1 MNSRLSNQ
9 NVSFDDET
17 MRVMGEAF
25 DRVCDALGNF
35 GEGVTVREIIAKRI
49 IEVAKTG
56 ERNPSNFYRQALKD
70 VRRRRNVGQ
79 PVGSVGQAPSITP
92 ITLCA

>member
-1 MNSRLSNQ
+1 MNSRPSIQ

-49 IEVAKTG
+49 IEVAKMG
-56 ERNPSNFYRQALKD
+56 ERDQSRLYRHAVD
-70 VRRRRNVGQ
+70 
-79 PVGSVGQAPSITP
+79 GSGIDKKLPNKMA
-92 ITLCA
+92 A

>member
-25 DRVCDALGNF
+25 DRVCDALGNLS
-35 GEGVTVREIIAKRI
+35 EGVTVREIIAKRI
-49 IEVAKTG
+49 IEVAKMG
-56 ERNPSNFYRQALKD
+56 ETR
-70 VRRRRNVGQ
+70 
-79 PVGSVGQAPSITP
+79 P
-92 ITLCA
+92 IRLYQHAVDGLGIDNKLPNKMAA

>member
-25 DRVCDALGNF
+25 DRVCDALGNLS
-35 GEGVTVREIIAKRI
+35 EGVTVREIIAKRI

-56 ERNPSNFYRQALKD
+56 ERNPSNFYRQALK
-70 VRRRRNVGQ
+70 
-79 PVGSVGQAPSITP
+79 
-92 ITLCA
+92 TLGIDEMSTNQLAA

>member
-1 MNSRLSNQ
+1 MNSRLSIQ

-35 GEGVTVREIIAKRI
+35 G
-49 IEVAKTG
+49 
-56 ERNPSNFYRQALKD
+56 
-70 VRRRRNVGQ
+70 
-79 PVGSVGQAPSITP
+79 
-92 ITLCA
+92 